1 MTIAIVGATG
11 NFGGDIINALLA
23 RGTTPDTLLALGRNQ
38 DRLNQL
44 TAQGLRTA
52 PVDLNDPAGVEA
64 VLAGVEAVLLISV
77 GAPGQGL
84 PLRRAAVTA
93 AQAAGIGH
101 LVYTSALQ
109 APTTKLVLA
118 AEHKATEEL
127 ITATGIPATF
137 LRNGWYTDNHQQ
149 DFTAAQQRGII
160 ANSVGA
166 GRLATAPRRDYA
178 DAAAAV
184 LTTPGHQGK
193 AYELSGDTA
202 WNYTDFAAAAAD
214 VLGRPVEYQPLTTDQ
229 EHDQLI
235 AAGLDEQT
243 VGFITLLNANMA
255 GNVFAHTSGD
265 LSRLIGHPT
274 EPLQTTLRS
283 WA

>member
-11 NFGGDIINALLA
+11 NFCGDIINALLT
-23 RGTTPDTLLALGRNQ
+23 RGAAPDTILALGRNQ
-38 DRLNQL
+38 NRLDQL

-52 PVDLNDPAGVEA
+52 RVDLDDPAAVEA
-64 VLAGVEAVLLISV
+64 AFADVETVLLISI

-84 PLRRAAVTA
+84 APRRTVATA
-93 AQAAGIGH
+93 AQAAGVDH
-101 LVYTSALQ
+101 LIYTSALQ

-127 ITATGIPATF
+127 ITDTGIPATF
-137 LRNGWYTDNHQQ
+137 LRNGWYTDNHRQ
-149 DFTAAQQRGII
+149 DFAAAQRRGII
-160 ANSVGA
+160 ANSVGT
-166 GRLATAPRRDYA
+166 GRLATAPRRDFA
-178 DAAAAV
+178 EAAAV
-184 LTTPGHQGK
+184 VLTTTGHEGK

-202 WNYTDFAAAAAD
+202 WNYTEFAAAAAE
-214 VLGRPVEYQPLTTDQ
+214 VLGRPVEYQPLTTEQ
-229 EHDQLI
+229 EHDQLL

-243 VGFITLLNANMA
+243 VGFINLLNANMA
-255 GNVFAHTSGD
+255 DGVFAHTSGD

-274 EPLQTTLRS
+274 EPLRVTLRS